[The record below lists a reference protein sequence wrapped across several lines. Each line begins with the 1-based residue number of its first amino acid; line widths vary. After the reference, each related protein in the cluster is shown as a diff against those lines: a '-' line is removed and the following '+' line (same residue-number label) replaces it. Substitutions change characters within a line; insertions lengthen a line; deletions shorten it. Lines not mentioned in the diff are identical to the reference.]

1 MKTPPLFKDIYQF
14 NVLMLNTT
22 KAFPKDFKFSLGDRI
37 KNLTMD
43 ALELI
48 NDGVSTKSSQKTE
61 TIDLL
66 IIKFSNIRLLIRLC
80 VDTKCINVEKFS
92 FINEEIERILK
103 QLYAWQKAQHKKS
116 KTSEGQSTA

>member
-22 KAFPKDFKFSLGDRI
+22 KSFPKDFKFSLGNRI
-37 KNLTMD
+37 KNLTLD

-48 NDGVSTKSSQKTE
+48 NNGVSTPSSQKIE

-103 QLYAWQKAQHKKS
+103 QLYAWQKAQLKKNTPS
-116 KTSEGQSTA
+116 R

>member
-22 KAFPKDFKFSLGDRI
+22 KAIPKDYKFSLGERI
-37 KNLTMD
+37 KNYSMD
-43 ALELI
+43 ALEMIHELVNEPGSRLEGI
-48 NDGVSTKSSQKTE
+48 AN
-61 TIDLL
+61 LL
-66 IIKFSNIRLLIRLC
+66 NKIQNIRLLIRLC
-80 VDTKCINVEKFS
+80 VDTKCINVEKFA
-92 FINEEIERILK
+92 FINAEIERILK